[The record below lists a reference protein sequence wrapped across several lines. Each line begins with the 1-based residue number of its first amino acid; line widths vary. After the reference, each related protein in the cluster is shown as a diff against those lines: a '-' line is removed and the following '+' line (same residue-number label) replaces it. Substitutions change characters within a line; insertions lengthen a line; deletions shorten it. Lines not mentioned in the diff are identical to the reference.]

1 MLVFVVK
8 ILCNLSSKGPNRK
21 KMVQEG
27 FVPVL
32 TKALGNQLMM
42 AHENDSFVLKNV
54 QITEDLLVT
63 LSCMSRTT
71 FVLAKA
77 NRRFIYSCFLI
88 A

>member
-32 TKALGNQLMM
+32 TKALGNQLLM
-42 AHENDSFVLKNV
+42 AHESDSFVIKNV

-71 FVLAKA
+71 FVLAKT
-77 NRRFIYSCFLI
+77 NRRFIYACFSI